1 MPAILEGLLRTP
13 ERVYATLAM
22 YRIIVYDMT
31 HLLMSRSLLEV
42 PITDGQEVTGRLST
56 LTPLNARSLVDQVV
70 DAIVEA
76 AAKGIFL
83 PGDRIVEAEVARSLN
98 VSRIPVREAL
108 RLLESQGVVVSERY
122 RGMSLMSVDIDR
134 LEKILKV
141 RLALEK
147 LAGAEVMAKLKTDP
161 TVLAPLEAVLASMH
175 EAGDA
180 DDGFRVARLDTEFH
194 RCLCELSGNES
205 LVRSWQPLSLQL
217 TIIFGL
223 STMKKGVKSIVAEHD
238 DVIAALRQGEQAAFD
253 KLMETHI
260 LEYSRAVDYEK
271 LVEQLRRLNGRK
283 RSRRGSAQD

>member
-1 MPAILEGLLRTP
+1 MDSAEG
-13 ERVYATLAM
+13 VAGAS
-22 YRIIVYDMT
+22 RIAGM
-31 HLLMSRSLLEV
+31 R
-42 PITDGQEVTGRLST
+42 PLS
-56 LTPLNARSLVDQVV
+56 AKSLVDQVV

-76 AAKGIFL
+76 TAKGIFL

-98 VSRIPVREAL
+98 VSRVPVREAL

-147 LAGAEVMAKLKTDP
+147 LAGAEVMARAKDDP
-161 TVLAPLEAVLASMH
+161 GLFAPLEEILADMH

-180 DDGFRVARLDTEFH
+180 DDGFRVASLDTAFH
-194 RCLCELSGNES
+194 LCLCTLSGNEV
-205 LVRSWQPLSLQL
+205 LVRTLEPLWRQL

-238 DVIAALRQGEQAAFD
+238 ELIATLRAGDRAAFD
-253 KLMETHI
+253 DLMEVHI
-260 LEYSRAVDYEK
+260 LEYSRAVDYER
-271 LVEQLRRLNGRK
+271 LVEQLRLLAGRK
-283 RSRRGSAQD
+283 KAS